1 MKILAVA
8 PAFDTASE
16 ISFQW
21 YKMAM
26 KQIEKNH
33 EVIKLEKEEATR
45 ENFEK
50 YIKDVD
56 IFAFWDH
63 GNKDML
69 GSQQGR
75 NPPLVDLEND
85 KLLKDKETWT
95 MACLSAKELGPD
107 VVKKGG
113 NLYQGYR
120 EVFIFN
126 NVVILK
132 NIFGICANAGLL
144 ARLEGKSLKECED
157 IQKKTFRRS
166 ILLTA
171 AIPGVGLSSAI
182 LLAWD
187 LLWLRYLIK
196 DNYQ

>member
-8 PAFDTASE
+8 PAFDQASN
-16 ISFQW
+16 ISFKW

-26 KQIEKNH
+26 KEIEKNH
-33 EVIKLEKEEATR
+33 DVIKLEKEKATR

-63 GNKDML
+63 GNEDML
-69 GSQQGR
+69 GSQQVK

-85 KLLKDKETWT
+85 DLLKDKETWT
-95 MACLSAKELGPD
+95 MACLSAKKLGPD
-107 VVKKGG
+107 IVKKGG
-113 NLYQGYR
+113 NLFQGYR

-126 NVVILK
+126 NVVLISNL
-132 NIFGICANAGLL
+132 FGKCANAGLL

-157 IQKKTFRRS
+157 IQKKTFRKS
-166 ILLTA
+166 ILATA
-171 AIPGVGLSSAI
+171 LIPGIGISTAI
-182 LLAWD
+182 ILAWD
-187 LLWLRYLIK
+187 LLWLRYIIK
-196 DNYQ
+196 EGYQ